1 MIPTSSIVWRASDRF
16 TVAQLLKSRSMRC
29 GQFWIVR
36 NRHVAVVF
44 VDNAL
49 VQLLFF
55 VAARTELPN
64 TMGTKRCAG
73 YIDMLNSLGVLCG
86 LQCGLFHGYHSLAD
100 DLLMMSY
107 HAYGTFSSSSFS
119 ALSAGPPTSTTRV
132 TGLVPTIAR
141 VSPMLISVQEQPQAQ
156 RLKTRD
162 SRSK

>member
-1 MIPTSSIVWRASDRF
+1 MNRLESVGSIYGCPVVEKSIDEVR
-16 TVAQLLKSRSMRC
+16 TVLDCAKQT
-29 GQFWIVR
+29 
-36 NRHVAVVF
+36 HVAVVF

-55 VAARTELPN
+55 VAARTELPK
-64 TMGTKRCAG
+64 TMGTRRCAG

-86 LQCGLFHGYHSLAD
+86 LQCGLFPWLSSAD
-100 DLLMMSY
+100 YFLMMSY
-107 HAYGTFSSSSFS
+107 HTYGTFSSSSFS

-141 VSPMLISVQEQPQAQ
+141 VSPVLFSVQEQPQAQ